1 MKTNTIDASPAGRQG
16 HSGALAVCVA
26 GALVGFSLAALVAL
40 TTWQMRHAGYDGLL
54 VGANVLAFALGV
66 WIPGSLNAYLIECF
80 YRKRLFYGSVAVL
93 VASGLAS
100 GLAGTAAEILGL
112 RVVQGG
118 AAAVALLALGTLV
131 NDLSPSTRRTRVD
144 TLLSWFRRI
153 ALPCGLSAGAWFPG
167 AVGTSLAFILA
178 LVPAACAMLVVAPV
192 HVPFRAPLRRERC
205 SCDRFWLPQAFPL
218 VLNLLPAAAAAGMLF
233 GTVTQPLEY
242 GCLAIGCLLG
252 VWCERVA
259 LASADERAQ
268 IGSGLL
274 MMAAGTLLYA
284 HGGAAASVV
293 ALLLL
298 GAGIGQVMSR
308 FLLYFLKLP
317 GHCQR
322 ATAQHTYMLTG
333 ETGLALGYAAAC
345 GGVPSCWGVLALAG
359 SALALYVW
367 ITHPWFVKHRDRDFK
382 FREV

>member
-153 ALPCGLSAGAWFPG
+153 ALPCGLSAGAWLPG

-192 HVPFRAPLRRERC
+192 HIIIP
-205 SCDRFWLPQAFPL
+205 
-218 VLNLLPAAAAAGMLF
+218 
-233 GTVTQPLEY
+233 
-242 GCLAIGCLLG
+242 
-252 VWCERVA
+252 
-259 LASADERAQ
+259 
-268 IGSGLL
+268 
-274 MMAAGTLLYA
+274 
-284 HGGAAASVV
+284 
-293 ALLLL
+293 
-298 GAGIGQVMSR
+298 
-308 FLLYFLKLP
+308 
-317 GHCQR
+317 
-322 ATAQHTYMLTG
+322 
-333 ETGLALGYAAAC
+333 TGLA
-345 GGVPSCWGVLALAG
+345 
-359 SALALYVW
+359 
-367 ITHPWFVKHRDRDFK
+367 IR
-382 FREV
+382 